1 MQLPAGG
8 ETGKRRVLINVTEM
22 IDSTRLNAFHIRV
35 VGLCALLI
43 FFDGFDLQAISY
55 AAPAVSAA
63 LGISRPML
71 GPVFSA
77 GLAGLTAGA
86 LVFGLLGDRWGRKTV
101 FVLCGVV
108 FGLASLG
115 TATAGSLSQLLAWRL
130 VAGFGLGGA
139 TPIAITI
146 ATDYCPRR
154 MRAALT
160 MIMYCGFTIGGV
172 FGGWIASLVM
182 PFGWE
187 VLFYIGGAIPLLL
200 APLLIVTLPETVEFL
215 VHRQG
220 DPTRIAGILARLKPG
235 FVAPSDARFVLEHQ
249 QAGGF
254 QPLELFRHGRAVR
267 TVLLWSVFFASL
279 VALFS
284 FMAWLPTL
292 LSSRGLSPN
301 QIVGVT
307 GAVQGGGL
315 VGSLILARIILR
327 VRPFLAI
334 AAGYLLA
341 SGCLVL
347 FSRLPAIYPLLFASG
362 LLTGICLVGTQ
373 NLLNAM
379 SAQLYPPAIRS
390 TGVGWAI
397 GVGRIGAIL
406 GPSITGLLL
415 AYRFAASDLFL
426 LAAVPPALAGV
437 IALVLLKVLDREDGV
452 ERSRVLAEP
461 R

>member
-1 MQLPAGG
+1 
-8 ETGKRRVLINVTEM
+8 
-22 IDSTRLNAFHIRV
+22 
-35 VGLCALLI
+35 
-43 FFDGFDLQAISY
+43 
-55 AAPAVSAA
+55 
-63 LGISRPML
+63 ML

-101 FVLCGVV
+101 FILCGVV

-115 TATAGSLSQLLAWRL
+115 TATAGSLGQLLVWRL

-215 VHRQG
+215 VHRHG
-220 DPTRIAGILARLKPG
+220 DPTRIARILARLKPG
-235 FVAPSDARFVLEHQ
+235 FVPPPDAHFALEHQ
-249 QAGGF
+249 RVGGF

-267 TVLLWSVFFASL
+267 TMLLWSVFFASL

-284 FMAWLPTL
+284 FTTWLPTL
-292 LSSRGLSPN
+292 LSSRGLSPS

-327 VRPFLAI
+327 VRPFLVI

-341 SGCLVL
+341 SCCLVL
-347 FSRLPAIYPLLFASG
+347 FSRLPAVYPLLFGSG

-415 AYRFAASDLFL
+415 AYHFAASDLFL

-437 IALVLLKVLDREDGV
+437 IALVLLKVLDRADGE
-452 ERSRVLAEP
+452 ERSRALAEVG
-461 R
+461 